1 MGGGSAHMQ
10 LSLSV
15 SFSIHPSL
23 TNLSRYLP
31 RLKSES
37 PRERP
42 SGLALST
49 NGHGVRLGSNVK
61 GNFTRKHSVP

>member
-10 LSLSV
+10 FSLSV

-42 SGLALST
+42 SGVALST
-49 NGHGVRLGSNVK
+49 NGHGVRLGSNIK
-61 GNFTRKHSVP
+61 SNLTREYPVP